1 MSPNAALYEQD
12 FYAWTQTT
20 AALIR
25 AGKWQNVDPASIAE
39 ELESVGRSERHAFE
53 HRVEVLLRHL
63 LKWQYQS
70 ERRARGRSWRSTI
83 REQRYRLARLLQSSP
98 SLGPLLAPTL
108 QDEYAHARQRA
119 SDETGLPLATFP
131 ETCPWQAQE
140 VLDVDFW
147 PEA

>member
-25 AGKWQNVDPASIAE
+25 AGKWQDVDPASIAE

-63 LKWQYQS
+63 LKWQYQP
-70 ERRARGRSWRSTI
+70 ERRARGRSWRSPI
-83 REQRYRLARLLQSSP
+83 REQRYSLARLLQGRP
-98 SLGPLLAPTL
+98 IPGPVLALSL
-108 QDEYAHARQRA
+108 QYEYAHARHSITDA
-119 SDETGLPLATFP
+119 SGLALAPFP
-131 ETCPWQAQE
+131 EACPSHSE
-140 VLDVDFW
+140 
-147 PEA
+147 